1 MELKYRI
8 NILKISHQLNG
19 ELMLLPLSEFRI
31 LRYKVIPDEGFK
43 KVIIQ
48 KRRNC
53 VS

>member
-31 LRYKVIPDEGFK
+31 LRYKIIPEESFN

-48 KRRNC
+48 KRGNR